1 MGDHLNYP
9 KGRIAIDGGDLVDV
23 YDISLTVA
31 DGRQLVST
39 LRQNPAGSTGGK
51 VAATLTFKTA
61 ISENGLERPYWK
73 DWAKKTVKQAR
84 LKVPGATL
92 IVEGV
97 LTNPSLT
104 SNVDSFT
111 DNTWTIIG
119 SIEVT

>member
-9 KGRIAIDGGDLVDV
+9 KGRIALGGGDLVDV

-51 VAATLTFKTA
+51 VAATLVFKTA
-61 ISENGLERPYWK
+61 VSENGLERPYWA
-73 DWAKKTVKQAR
+73 DWKKKKKVQGR
-84 LKVPGATL
+84 LKVPGLTL
-92 IVEGV
+92 VVEGV

-119 SIEVT
+119 SVDPI